1 MVLPTSIRR
10 GWKEGERQRD
20 GEREGEGEGEGRGGG
35 EGEGGAGGEDEA
47 ERGSVA
53 LQLLLPVERTVVNY
67 MYN

>member
-1 MVLPTSIRR
+1 MGSLLRR
-10 GWKEGERQRD
+10 AHFESLRAA
-20 GEREGEGEGEGRGGG
+20 GEGEG

-53 LQLLLPVERTVVNY
+53 LQLLQPVERTVVNY